1 MESPRLDFFI
11 TGIFFSSLNCAIRT
25 ASGIAPGGETAPPG
39 RMPIEQKAI
48 AMRMQNMRLSLLDD
62 TTFEVVV
69 DNEII
74 AKDFTALIPNIQ
86 AYLRGSL
93 KNRKVTMTVR
103 VSEATENVRA
113 VSRVEKFQMMAQ
125 KNSALLQLK
134 EEFGLELY

>member
-1 MESPRLDFFI
+1 
-11 TGIFFSSLNCAIRT
+11 
-25 ASGIAPGGETAPPG
+25 
-39 RMPIEQKAI
+39 MPIEQKAI
-48 AMRMQNMRLSLLDD
+48 AMRMQNMRLSLLNDA
-62 TTFEVVV
+62 TFEVVV
-69 DNEII
+69 DNEIV
-74 AKDFTALIPNIQ
+74 AKDFTALIPGIQ

-125 KNSALLQLK
+125 KNNALLQLK

>member
-1 MESPRLDFFI
+1 
-11 TGIFFSSLNCAIRT
+11 
-25 ASGIAPGGETAPPG
+25 
-39 RMPIEQKAI
+39 MPIEQKAI
-48 AMRMQNMRLSLLDD
+48 AMRMQNMRLSLLND

-69 DNEII
+69 DNEIM

>member
-1 MESPRLDFFI
+1 MAGIRRTYADRTESV
-11 TGIFFSSLNCAIRT
+11 
-25 ASGIAPGGETAPPG
+25 
-39 RMPIEQKAI
+39 
-48 AMRMQNMRLSLLDD
+48 AMRMQNMRLSLLND

-113 VSRVEKFQMMAQ
+113 VSRVEK
-125 KNSALLQLK
+125 SR
-134 EEFGLELY
+134 